1 MDNYT
6 KHDLDEA
13 LRAISSTINKCE
25 KALGKLKE
33 GTASHTLTK
42 RRIKAFCIAK
52 VLIERELAADKP
64 TSSVI

>member
-13 LRAISSTINKCE
+13 LRSISSTISKCE
-25 KALGKLKE
+25 KALVKLKE

-42 RRIKAFCIAK
+42 RRIEAFCIAR
-52 VLIERELAADKP
+52 VLIERELA
-64 TSSVI
+64 VE